1 MKDTAEN
8 PRTSPLFCQTLES
21 IPQSIFASDP
31 SVRVRIYGGFF
42 TFLTSGVT
50 LRSAPSSLPRQMP
63 TPPARKEISPPLT
76 KESQS
81 ERVLSRVTAISYC
94 VSVPSAL

>member
-1 MKDTAEN
+1 MGGVWVKDTAEN

-42 TFLTSGVT
+42 RPYGVH
-50 LRSAPSSLPRQMP
+50 RH
-63 TPPARKEISPPLT
+63 K
-76 KESQS
+76 
-81 ERVLSRVTAISYC
+81 
-94 VSVPSAL
+94 